1 MASNYNHQYFILM
14 NDMGG
19 VLVQLDALSS
29 SLNIKGIREKA
40 LQKQLEKYYVK
51 IRYVIFTCPHH
62 GQLASGESSECG
74 LTLHVTH

>member
-1 MASNYNHQYFILM
+1 M

-29 SLNIKGIREKA
+29 SLNIKGIREKG

-51 IRYVIFTCPHH
+51 IRYVIFYMSAPWPTCI
-62 GQLASGESSECG
+62 S
-74 LTLHVTH
+74 